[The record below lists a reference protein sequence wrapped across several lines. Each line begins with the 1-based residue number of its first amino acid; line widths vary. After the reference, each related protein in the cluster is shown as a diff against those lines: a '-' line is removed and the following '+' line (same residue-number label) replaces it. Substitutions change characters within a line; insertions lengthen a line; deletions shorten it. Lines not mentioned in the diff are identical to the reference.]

1 MLVRQPMGLE
11 EYEVDGRPDGLRP
24 HGMESALDFQLKR
37 LAAAKRAGAEEALRL
52 SAKDCAE
59 LFNEGTIYYY
69 RFIHFF
75 RVKEWVRAE
84 RDTARTLRLIEFVK
98 RYGEHE
104 EDRAQLE
111 QWRADV
117 ARIHAVARVMVLL
130 RSAQYEEAIKIA
142 RETIA
147 EVDALVRERGGARP
161 EQEEVAAAL
170 FDGVRVS
177 LTNAPTLRQ
186 REESVFVRQ
195 GDYWTIQYQGQ
206 VARLKATRGLHCLA
220 CLLRHPGRE
229 FHVCELI
236 AAFLEVPV
244 TAAVA
249 GSVSQ
254 REDGRTVR
262 FEDAGPLLD
271 VRAKAEY
278 ARRLAELRAELEEGQ
293 RFNDSERVS
302 RAQCEMDLL
311 AEQLAAAVG
320 LGGRN
325 RRAGSQA
332 ERARSAVTKRL
343 KDSIQKIAE
352 AMPLLGRHLGA
363 RVKTGYFC
371 S

>member
-1 MLVRQPMGLE
+1 M
-11 EYEVDGRPDGLRP
+11 
-24 HGMESALDFQLKR
+24 
-37 LAAAKRAGAEEALRL
+37 
-52 SAKDCAE
+52 
-59 LFNEGTIYYY
+59 
-69 RFIHFF
+69 
-75 RVKEWVRAE
+75 RAE

>member
-11 EYEVDGRPDGLRP
+11 QYEVDGRPDGLRP
-24 HGMESALDFQLKR
+24 HGMESVLDFQLER

-84 RDTARTLRLIEFVK
+84 RDTARTLRLIEFVE
-98 RYGEHE
+98 RCGEHE

-111 QWRADV
+111 QWRTDV

-130 RSAQYEEAIKIA
+130 RSGQYEEGIKIA
-142 RETIA
+142 RETIT
-147 EVDALVRERGGARP
+147 EVDALLQERGGARAQP
-161 EQEEVAAAL
+161 EEVAAAL

-206 VARLKATRGLHCLA
+206 VARLKATRALHCLA

-244 TAAVA
+244 ATAVA
-249 GSVSQ
+249 RNMTLMASRTVCGRMAWNPHWIFITKQKRFGKCKESGKFVTKSRSRGENLASKGNLLFRTPLHRLHFRRCSVS
-254 REDGRTVR
+254 
-262 FEDAGPLLD
+262 
-271 VRAKAEY
+271 
-278 ARRLAELRAELEEGQ
+278 
-293 RFNDSERVS
+293 
-302 RAQCEMDLL
+302 
-311 AEQLAAAVG
+311 
-320 LGGRN
+320 
-325 RRAGSQA
+325 
-332 ERARSAVTKRL
+332 
-343 KDSIQKIAE
+343 
-352 AMPLLGRHLGA
+352 
-363 RVKTGYFC
+363 
-371 S
+371 